1 MYKQNQLVVFLFFSL
16 IISAQEEQ
24 GIVNYGYVKSLQ
36 LGQKQGKEFNAQ
48 LTFDVNR
55 SYFVSEKDSLETDL
69 NKLLNPVYT
78 EANEEKGTLAI
89 IDLSGTGTNRVGNQ
103 VYFDRIKDTL
113 WSYIMYMGSVYIKEK
128 KPTISW
134 KFDNETK
141 KIGKYVCH
149 KATAT
154 FRGRDY
160 TVWYTTE
167 IPIPYGP
174 WKLNGLPGL
183 VLEAYDSEYKIFFY
197 FKNMEY
203 PLKKEIKIDFIKF
216 DPDEAF
222 SKWHSYNNYLK
233 HANNIIKKNNE
244 RKALFN
250 KERNINAVPIK
261 NTIENDRIENERIE
275 IAE

>member
-1 MYKQNQLVVFLFFSL
+1 MKNYIFLLLFTSL
-16 IISAQEEQ
+16 ICLSQEKQ
-24 GIVNYGYVKSLQ
+24 GVVNYGYIKSLQ

-48 LTFDVNR
+48 LTFDANQ

-69 NKLLNPVYT
+69 SKLVNPVYT

-89 IDLSGTGTNRVGNQ
+89 IDLSGTGTNSVGNQ
-103 VYFDRIKDTL
+103 VYFDRKKDTL

-128 KPTISW
+128 KPQIAW
-134 KFDNETK
+134 KFEKETK
-141 KIGKYVCH
+141 KIGNYSCN
-149 KATAT
+149 KASAN

-160 TVWYTTE
+160 TVWYTTA

-183 VLEAYDSEYKIFFY
+183 VLEAYDSEYKIYFY
-197 FKNMEY
+197 FKNIEY

-222 SKWHSYNNYLK
+222 SKWHSYNTYLK
-233 HANNIIKKNNE
+233 HANKIIE
-244 RKALFN
+244 RNYERMALFN
-250 KERNINAVPIK
+250 KERNINSAPIK
-261 NTIENDRIENERIE
+261 NKIENDRIE